1 MTHKLF
7 IMPKIS
13 ITKKTAWS
21 LILKINK
28 SALNIRKNV
37 LIINEKIAKNNIV
50 ISYDIKN
57 NSIKESNVH
66 INKDIENLFRI
77 FLPIISNHTKNQYI
91 AHIAQS
97 LDGFIAT
104 QSGESKYISGKENL
118 EHIHMLRAISDFIIV
133 GANTY
138 IEDKPKLT
146 TRLVKGNS
154 PKIFIFDPKGI
165 IKKKDLK
172 SSMTLLSGDLKLMS
186 QLLKSRKRTIVYI
199 EGGGKTISYF
209 IKKNLLDRLH
219 VCLCPIILGG
229 GRPSFIEKRYIS
241 LSAVKSFKPNHYR
254 MGGDILFD
262 ININQTSY

>member
-1 MTHKLF
+1 
-7 IMPKIS
+7 MPKIS
-13 ITKKTAWS
+13 ITKKTVWS
-21 LILKINK
+21 LILKVNRSYPCIKKNI
-28 SALNIRKNV
+28 LNI
-37 LIINEKIAKNNIV
+37 NENIGKTNIM
-50 ISYDIKN
+50 ISYDLKN
-57 NSIKESNVH
+57 NSIKESNIL
-66 INKDIENLFRI
+66 INEDNIRLFKI
-77 FLPIISNHTKNQYI
+77 FFPIISNRKKNQYI

-97 LDGFIAT
+97 LDGYIAT

-154 PKIFIFDPKGI
+154 PKIFIFDPKKV
-165 IKKKDLK
+165 IKKKDLISNATILAGNLK
-172 SSMTLLSGDLKLMS
+172 LLSDELKL
-186 QLLKSRKRTIVYI
+186 RKKTLIYI

-229 GRPSFIEKRYIS
+229 GRPSFIENKYIKIPD
-241 LSAVKSFKPNHYR
+241 LKSYRPCHYI
-254 MGGDILFD
+254 MGKDILFD
-262 ININQTSY
+262 ININ

>member
-1 MTHKLF
+1 
-7 IMPKIS
+7 MPKIS

-28 SALNIRKNV
+28 DTPHVRKNI
-37 LIINEKIAKNNIV
+37 LTINEKIDKNNIF
-50 ISYDIKN
+50 ISYDLKKN
-57 NSIKESNVH
+57 LIKESNVL
-66 INKDIENLFRI
+66 INKHAENLFKI
-77 FLPIISNHTKNQYI
+77 FLPIISNNKKNRYI

-97 LDGFIAT
+97 LDGYIAT

-154 PKIFIFDPKGI
+154 PKVFVFDPKGI

-172 SSMTLLSGDLKLMS
+172 LNITHLSGDLKLMTK
-186 QLLKSRKRTIVYI
+186 LLKSRKRTLVYI

-209 IKKNLLDRLH
+209 MKKNLLDKLH

-229 GRPSFIEKRYIS
+229 GRPSFIEDRYIK
-241 LSAVKSFKPNHYR
+241 LSAVKSYKPDHYR
-254 MGGDILFD
+254 MGEDVLFD
-262 ININQTSY
+262 ININ